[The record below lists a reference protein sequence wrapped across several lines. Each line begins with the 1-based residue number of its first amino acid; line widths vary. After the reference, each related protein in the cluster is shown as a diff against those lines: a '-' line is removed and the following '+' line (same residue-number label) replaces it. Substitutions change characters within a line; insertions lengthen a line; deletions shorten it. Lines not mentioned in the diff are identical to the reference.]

1 MEITTDEIALWRNS
15 KTENALSDLCQFVS
29 RALPS
34 IVVTSCFFGKDESL
48 GTVCKG

>member
-1 MEITTDEIALWRNS
+1 MRSHFGEIARL
-15 KTENALSDLCQFVS
+15 EMLSLIYANFLS